1 MVLQLLLG
9 KRTLCCRL
17 KLPDVGWRED
27 PSEWEARS
35 CGSGPAVAC
44 DGPLGSVLLLDEDGD
59 VIVVVVLV
67 SLQTAKDASSP
78 NFFSCVQAT
87 LGVVGKQSQLLSISL
102 TSTYLFATNCVVIFF
117 LFPFFFYLKSNVYI
131 SLPSYTV
138 LTFNQAKKKL
148 PHNKHRL
155 MLWMPELAFAVHCEC
170 SK

>member
-9 KRTLCCRL
+9 KRTLCCLL

-35 CGSGPAVAC
+35 CGSGPGVAC

-59 VIVVVVLV
+59 VVVVVVLV
-67 SLQTAKDASSP
+67 SVQTAKDASSP

-102 TSTYLFATNCVVIFF
+102 TTTYSFATNCEVFFFF
-117 LFPFFFYLKSNVYI
+117 LRAVCTFPCQGTQFCHLIK
-131 SLPSYTV
+131 
-138 LTFNQAKKKL
+138 
-148 PHNKHRL
+148 
-155 MLWMPELAFAVHCEC
+155 
-170 SK
+170 